1 MMRRLIA
8 VGVLV
13 GLVAMLLAGCGA
25 DGTSA
30 PQASGGQAQGL
41 TMTVY
46 RSPT

>member
-1 MMRRLIA
+1 MMRRLIL

-13 GLVAMLLAGCGA
+13 GLVALLLAGCGA
-25 DGTSA
+25 DRASA
-30 PQASGGQAQGL
+30 PEAGEGSSQGL